1 MINNRVTIFSNTNTG
16 ELSRDIN
23 TFIKWQ
29 EAIGNVI
36 HDIKLSTCDS
46 SCEAMVIWQ
55 MCTENYCADLGDLVY
70 KLVFSLEGVEC
81 SICTDDLDVIQQI
94 IDLKN
99 LVENLTVLTTN
110 EDGDI
115 ETIYERAKQSRSLKI
130 PKWRKEEPIEWI
142 EDEDEE

>member
-29 EAIGNVI
+29 EAIGNAI
-36 HDIKLSTCDS
+36 HDIKISTCNDY
-46 SCEAMVIWQ
+46 CEAMVVWQ
-55 MCTENYCADLGDLVY
+55 MITTHDYSTDIGCPDYA
-70 KLVFSLEGVEC
+70 LVFKIEGVEI
-81 SICTDDLDVIQQI
+81 SLNTDDLDIIQQI
-94 IDLKN
+94 IDLKD

-130 PKWRKEEPIEWI
+130 PKWRKEYPAEWVE
-142 EDEDEE
+142 EDE